1 MLEALISLRRDSETL
16 AIGAG
21 ETDMK
26 WVGDVLAVK
35 KSPAIWGNEEKRLF
49 LITYLNDPELEAGV
63 DEVKAYPYA
72 KTIQRADENGV
83 LQDVVTNR
91 STYRVD
97 LDMFLGSPGLDPED
111 ITTEPCSP
119 TIKTGDDADHL
130 VKADLIFDDA
140 DRI

>member
-1 MLEALISLRRDSETL
+1 MLEALISLRRDPDTL
-16 AIGAG
+16 EIGAG
-21 ETDMK
+21 EKTAK

-49 LITYLNDPELEAGV
+49 LIALLDDPELEAGI
-63 DEVKAYPYA
+63 DEMKAYPYA

-97 LDMFLGSPGLDPED
+97 LDFFLGSPGLDPED
-111 ITTEPCSP
+111 ITNEPCGP
-119 TIKTGDDADHL
+119 TTKTGDDADHL
-130 VKADLIFDDA
+130 VKADLIFDDS